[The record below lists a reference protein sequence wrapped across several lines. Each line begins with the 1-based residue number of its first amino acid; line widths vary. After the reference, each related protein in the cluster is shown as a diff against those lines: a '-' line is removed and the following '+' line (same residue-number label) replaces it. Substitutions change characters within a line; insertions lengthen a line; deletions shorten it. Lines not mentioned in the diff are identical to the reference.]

1 MKKYTNISTFY
12 LILGLFMGISYRE
25 ITKHNNFTGE
35 TVLSSVHTHTLT
47 LGFLFFLIVLL
58 LDYTF

>member
-25 ITKHNNFTGE
+25 ITKHINFTGE
-35 TVLSSVHTHTLT
+35 TELS
-47 LGFLFFLIVLL
+47 
-58 LDYTF
+58 